1 MNLRQT
7 SANIIIPNKH
17 EENVTAAHSQVM
29 NHAFND
35 QGT

>member
-7 SANIIIPNKH
+7 SVKMIIPNKH
-17 EENVTAAHSQVM
+17 EENETAAHSQVM